1 MLEILGHPTINA
13 TFTPKRP
20 VTERGP
26 YRVEVRVQ
34 RTRWLS
40 WGDIDREIARLAIP
54 ALGAL
59 IAEPL
64 YVLAD
69 TAVVGNL
76 LGTTE
81 LAGLAVA
88 GQTLLTLHAI
98 MIFLAYGTTAA
109 VSRLLGGGQQ
119 REAAHHAMQ
128 GLWLAGAMG
137 VILAL
142 AMWAFADP
150 ILRLIGETDDGN
162 AEAVLEQ
169 ARIYLLV
176 SLWGLPALLLTLSG
190 VGYLR
195 GLQDT
200 TRPLVVAIATAVFNL
215 VLELILIV
223 GLDFEIG
230 ASALSTVIAQWL
242 GAAAYLWWIGRAVRS
257 HGVPL
262 GPDLAEIIRLLRVGG
277 ALFVRTVALRGSFT
291 VSVAAASRIS
301 TEALA
306 AHEIA
311 FQLFIFTALALDSVA
326 IAGQAMIGRFLGA
339 ADEVGARAAGSR
351 VLQWGVAV
359 GIIGLVIFGAGSP
372 FLPGVFTND
381 AAVASL
387 ATLALVHLALMQPI
401 NGIVFAL
408 DGILIGAGD
417 MAFLAWAM
425 STAAAIFIPLAI
437 LVPVLGLGLG
447 WLWGTIWV
455 LMIVRA
461 AGVLWRF
468 NSGRWVVLGA

>member
-1 MLEILGHPTINA
+1 MGI
-13 TFTPKRP
+13 R
-20 VTERGP
+20 ER
-26 YRVEVRVQ
+26 
-34 RTRWLS
+34 LS
-40 WGDIDREIARLAIP
+40 WGSLDKEIARLAIP

-59 IAEPL
+59 VAEPL

-76 LGTTE
+76 LGTIE

-109 VSRLLGGGQQ
+109 VSRFLGGGKQ
-119 REAAHHAMQ
+119 REAAHHAVQ
-128 GLWLAGAMG
+128 GLWLAAVMG
-137 VILAL
+137 VVLAL
-142 AMWAFADP
+142 VMWVFADP
-150 ILRLIGETDDGN
+150 VLGLLGETDDGN
-162 AEAVLEQ
+162 AGAILEQ

-200 TRPLVVAIATAVFNL
+200 TRPLVVAIATALFNL

-223 GLDFEIG
+223 GLGFEIG

-242 GAAAYLWWIGRAVRS
+242 GAGAYLWWIGRDVTS
-257 HGVPL
+257 HGVSL
-262 GPDLAEIIRLLRVGG
+262 APDVAEIIRLLRVGG
-277 ALFVRTVALRGSFT
+277 ALFVRTVALRGSFV

-339 ADEVGARAAGSR
+339 DDENGAREAGSR

-359 GIIGLVIFGAGSP
+359 GIIALIIFGVGSP
-372 FLPGVFTND
+372 FLPDLFTND
-381 AAVASL
+381 VAVASL

-401 NGIVFAL
+401 NGVVFAL

-417 MAFLAWAM
+417 MNFLAGAM
-425 STAAAIFIPLAI
+425 AFAAASFIPLAI

-447 WLWGTIWV
+447 WLWGSIWV

-461 AGVLWRF
+461 AGVWWRF
-468 NSGRWVVLGA
+468 RSNRWLVLGSDAT